1 MADLVQPVLEAH
13 EHGERRGSP
22 GHLRQVAPLVGA
34 QRLDGLGR
42 GRGTGVSVADGA
54 VLAPSARVTPPSTR
68 PSAAWPRSAR
78 RPCPTTGG
86 FVVYGAGLITYG
98 LARRQRRPGRAWA
111 WAVATG
117 VATLGVAAFP
127 LGRPLSEA
135 AHAVFAV
142 AGYATLA
149 ALPIAASGALADVGH
164 RRLSR
169 LSVLAGTTTGAL
181 LLASALGAPAH
192 GLTQRLG
199 LTVGDAWVALSVAAM
214 LRNDFP

>member
-1 MADLVQPVLEAH
+1 MASDEAVWVTSD
-13 EHGERRGSP
+13 RL
-22 GHLRQVAPLVGA
+22 LRWLAPRDWMAWGGVVGPA
-34 QRLDGLGR
+34 
-42 GRGTGVSVADGA
+42 VFVADWAVLGA
-54 VLAPSARVTPPSTR
+54 VRPGYSPVNEAISRLAEVGTTTR
-68 PSAAWPRSAR
+68 PEM
-78 RPCPTTGG
+78 TGG

-149 ALPIAASGALADVGH
+149 ALPIAGPGRDNYRRIAPGQCPWRTGSRSDPTAGIDGG
-164 RRLSR
+164 RRLGRPQRGGDAAQR
-169 LSVLAGTTTGAL
+169 LSLMSPGRQCSSKPPEELPHVPG
-181 LLASALGAPAH
+181 
-192 GLTQRLG
+192 Q
-199 LTVGDAWVALSVAAM
+199 
-214 LRNDFP
+214 

>member
-1 MADLVQPVLEAH
+1 MASDEAV
-13 EHGERRGSP
+13 RVTSDRL
-22 GHLRQVAPLVGA
+22 LRWLAPRDWMAWGGVVGPA
-34 QRLDGLGR
+34 
-42 GRGTGVSVADGA
+42 VFVADWAVLGA
-54 VLAPSARVTPPSTR
+54 VRPGYSPVNEAISRLAEVGTTTR
-68 PSAAWPRSAR
+68 PEM
-78 RPCPTTGG
+78 TGG

-199 LTVGDAWVALSVAAM
+199 LTVGDAWVARSAAAM